1 MNDTISPTRMNLL
14 QRRGRMAQALQ
25 AADLLARKRDALAAN
40 FWDLVRQARAAR
52 TRLIRAAEESYR
64 ILSVAKAV
72 EGPEVLESVAF
83 VDGRRLS
90 VEIGTNNLWGV
101 QVPVVAGNGVYRT
114 MLERGHDPI
123 AVSWRAV
130 ECANHFEE
138 LASVLLS
145 AAATEATLAKVGDE
159 IRKTTRRVN
168 ALEQILIPRLRE
180 EIQQIAAKL
189 EERAREDVFRL
200 KRVKKK
206 LAAEPRGNRPP

>member
-1 MNDTISPTRMNLL
+1 
-14 QRRGRMAQALQ
+14 MAQALQ
-25 AADLLARKRDALAAN
+25 AADLLTRKRDALASN
-40 FWDLVRQARAAR
+40 FWDLVRQAHIAR
-52 TRLIRAAEESYR
+52 TRLIRIADASYR

-83 VDGRRLS
+83 VDTRNLS

-101 QVPVVAGNGVYRT
+101 QVPAVTGNGVHRT

-138 LASVLLS
+138 LVSVLLS
-145 AAATEATLAKVGDE
+145 AAGTEATMAKVGDE

-206 LAAEPRGNRPP
+206 LADGPGRDRPP